1 MDLPPPHPTK
11 KLQESVIV
19 SNSRVL
25 HGSDSH
31 LGVKGETLL
40 PYTTALH
47 QIRPPQSR
55 IGGRRSHLTSRS
67 LRPSSHVF
75 RPLLTVRRHPPS
87 SPQIA
92 LNHLSSRS
100 DSELQIYIVHV
111 ELPSAPSL
119 TSFVDD
125 LQGWY
130 QTFLPSTLSISS
142 TSDEPRIIYSY
153 RNVFKGF
160 AARLSL
166 EEAKAMETKPG
177 FVLARPQTTIPLHTT
192 HSPNFLGLNQNMG
205 FWRDSNYGRAVI
217 IGVLDTGINPNHPS
231 FNDEGMPPPPARWNG
246 ICQFNSST
254 ACNNKL
260 IGARYF
266 RIGNG
271 TPFDEDG
278 HGTHTASTAAGNFV
292 RGANVFGN
300 ANGTAAGI
308 APLAHVAMYKVCT
321 STGCLE
327 SDILAG
333 MEAAIDDG
341 IDVLSLSLGGPP
353 RTFYNQNIA
362 IGAFSAIERGIFVS
376 ASAGNDGPTPGS
388 VGNGAPWLLT
398 VGASTTDRKIR
409 STVVLGN
416 DEQFDGESTFQPSSF
431 SSTLLPIV
439 YPGGLPN
446 NSGARF
452 CEPVWLRNTNLT
464 GRMVLR
470 DEGGIGRIAKGRAMR
485 NAGGTAMILVNLPS
499 QGGTII
505 GDNPAPTVASFSARG
520 LNRESLGILKPDII
534 GPGHNILAAWH
545 VSVENNINTNS
556 NFNII
561 SRTSMSCPHLSG
573 VAALLKNAH
582 PDWSPAAIKSAIMT
596 TADQVNLA
604 GNPIEDETQSPADS
618 LAVGSG
624 HVNIL
629 RATDPALV
637 YDTHPEDYLP
647 YLCGLN
653 YTDQQVGIIVS
664 RVVRC
669 AEIASIS
676 QTELNYPS
684 FVVFL
689 GSGNS
694 RTYNRTV
701 TNVGDANSVY
711 SVGIGALPG
720 VDMRVEPSTLRFSA
734 LNQTLTYQ
742 VTFERLANTTSNTVV
757 QGSLTWTSGRIEGGK
772 PGHYRGNGRG
782 YNANQVSVQSN
793 VYDHRDTSRTQ
804 DAVASSTN
812 PSQTAP
818 QMQQAPALTSLE
830 YQQLMHLL
838 NSSGLKSPLPNTN
851 SSETHYANTS
861 QSGTID
867 GFVTFMANTSNT
879 ERVIDSTANQHID
892 MLDTSLQKKQAFPME
907 AKS

>member
-1 MDLPPPHPTK
+1 M
-11 KLQESVIV
+11 
-19 SNSRVL
+19 
-25 HGSDSH
+25 G
-31 LGVKGETLL
+31 
-40 PYTTALH
+40 YYM
-47 QIRPPQSR
+47 
-55 IGGRRSHLTSRS
+55 
-67 LRPSSHVF
+67 F
-75 RPLLTVRRHPPS
+75 LLTLTCL
-87 SPQIA
+87 
-92 LNHLSSRS
+92 LNFYTIVRS

-177 FVLARPQTTIPLHTT
+177 FVSARPQTTIPLHTT

-205 FWRDSNYGRAVI
+205 FWRDSNYGRGVI

-292 RGANVFGN
+292 RGANIFGN

-341 IDVLSLSLGGPP
+341 VDVLSLSLGGPP
-353 RTFYNQNIA
+353 TTFYNQNIA

-388 VGNGAPWLLT
+388 IGNGAPWLLT

-431 SSTLLPIV
+431 SSTLLPLV

-464 GRMVLR
+464 GRMVLC
-470 DEGGIGRIAKGRAMR
+470 DEGGIGRIAKGRAVR

-499 QGGTII
+499 QGYTTYSDSHVLPASHLSYEDGLRIKAYLNSTTSPTAIISFRGTII
-505 GDNPAPTVASFSARG
+505 GDNRAPNVASFSARG
-520 LNRESLGILKPDII
+520 PNRASLGILKPDII

-561 SRTSMSCPHLSG
+561 SGTSMSCPHLSG

-629 RATDPALV
+629 RATDPGLV

-757 QGSLTWTSGRIEGGK
+757 QGSLTWTSGR
-772 PGHYRGNGRG
+772 Y
-782 YNANQVSVQSN
+782 SV
-793 VYDHRDTSRTQ
+793 R
-804 DAVASSTN
+804 
-812 PSQTAP
+812 
-818 QMQQAPALTSLE
+818 
-830 YQQLMHLL
+830 
-838 NSSGLKSPLPNTN
+838 SP
-851 SSETHYANTS
+851 
-861 QSGTID
+861 IVCR
-867 GFVTFMANTSNT
+867 F
-879 ERVIDSTANQHID
+879 I
-892 MLDTSLQKKQAFPME
+892 
-907 AKS
+907 